1 MASPLLCMG
10 RAFPGEQ
17 ERDKGS
23 VVPPVAAVRK
33 YHQLDG
39 AKQQKLI
46 VPQSWRPEVQRQFH
60 WAEAD
65 GAASL

>member
-1 MASPLLCMG
+1 MASPLFCMG

-23 VVPPVAAVRK
+23 VVPPVAAVLK

-39 AKQQKLI
+39 AKQQKHCPGDWKSKVSSTGLK
-46 VPQSWRPEVQRQFH
+46 SRC
-60 WAEAD
+60 
-65 GAASL
+65 

>member
-1 MASPLLCMG
+1 MG

-23 VVPPVAAVRK
+23 VVPPVAAVLK

-39 AKQQKLI
+39 AKQQKHCPTVLETGSPKS
-46 VPQSWRPEVQRQFH
+46 VPL
-60 WAEAD
+60 
-65 GAASL
+65 G

>member
-1 MASPLLCMG
+1 MASPLLCMV

-23 VVPPVAAVRK
+23 VLPPVATVMK

-39 AKQQKLI
+39 AKQQTLI
-46 VPQSWRPEVQRQFH
+46 VPQSWRLEVQSQFH
-60 WAEAD
+60 WAEVD

>member
-1 MASPLLCMG
+1 MASPLLCMV

-23 VVPPVAAVRK
+23 VLPPVAAVMK

-46 VPQSWRPEVQRQFH
+46 VPQSWRLEVQSQFH
-60 WAEAD
+60 WAEVD

>member
-1 MASPLLCMG
+1 MASPLLYMG
-10 RAFPGEQ
+10 RGFPGGQ

-23 VVPPVAAVRK
+23 VVPPVAAVMK

-39 AKQQKLI
+39 AMQQKLI
-46 VPQSWRPEVQRQFH
+46 VPQSWRLEVQSHFH
-60 WAEAD
+60 WAEVD